1 MTQVANSRRVLF
13 VLGELTHSGL
23 EKMLEASAGLW
34 QAAGLQPHI
43 LATGAKP
50 GDFAPRLEACGYTL
64 HHIPFARSPHF
75 IAALLAFQ
83 RRHGFEIVHIHTEQA
98 AFWHALAARLARSDT
113 RLFRTVHAVFR
124 FDGLLRW
131 RRLLQRW
138 LMRRLLHVGFTAPS
152 PSVAAHEAA
161 IFRNPMPVLPNWL
174 SLQPPFTPAW
184 RAEARSA
191 LAIDDATFVIAS
203 VGNCEDTKNHR
214 ALLEALAALPG
225 DRPWLYLHVGSSAE
239 EAGEQA
245 LAAQLGIAGRC
256 RFLGR
261 RPATEIFAAADLF
274 AMPSKQEGFGLAAA
288 EALSMGLPCVL
299 SDVPGL
305 RDFSPYA
312 AAISWC
318 DPQSPATI
326 TAAILARLQAPLRHP
341 AIAGE
346 IRNALAADAGVRR
359 FTVLYAGNGSQDT

>member
-1 MTQVANSRRVLF
+1 MNQDATSRRVLF

-34 QAAGLQPHI
+34 QRAGYQPHI
-43 LATGAKP
+43 LAIGEKP
-50 GDFAPRLEACGYTL
+50 GDFAPRLEACGYAL
-64 HHIPFARSPHF
+64 HHIRFARSPAF
-75 IAALLAFQ
+75 LAALLAFHRQ
-83 RRHGFEIVHIHTEQA
+83 QGFEIVHIHTEQA

-113 RLFRTVHAVFR
+113 RLFRTVHAIFR
-124 FDGLLRW
+124 FDGWLRW

-138 LMRRLLHVGFTAPS
+138 LMRRALHVGFTAPS
-152 PSVAAHEAA
+152 PSVAEHEATT
-161 IFRNPMPVLPNWL
+161 FRNPMPVLPNWL
-174 SLQPPFTPAW
+174 SLQPPFTPEW
-184 RAEARSA
+184 RAESRSA

-245 LAAQLGIAGRC
+245 LAAQLGIASRC

-261 RPATEIFAAADLF
+261 RPAAAIFAAADLF

-288 EALSMGLPCVL
+288 EALSMGLPCIL

-305 RDFSPYA
+305 RDFLPYA
-312 AAISWC
+312 AAVSWC
-318 DPQSPATI
+318 DPQAPATI
-326 TAAILARLQAPLRHP
+326 TAAILTQLPAPQRHP
-341 AIAGE
+341 GIAGQ
-346 IRNALAADAGVRR
+346 IRNTLAADAGVRR
-359 FTVLYAGNGSQDT
+359 FTALYASDDSQGI